1 MRDNQRTDALWL
13 RGDDFVERCQ
23 GFADGLG
30 VKLGKQMIDSNQELP
45 EIKTQGLAYLSAN
58 PKTDA
63 ILTLGPISA
72 YPTIETLNENGM
84 AGDIYF
90 GTFDLGTETV
100 KDINAGI
107 INWEIDQQPF
117 LQVYLLVVVL
127 TNYDRYG
134 VIP

>member
-1 MRDNQRTDALWL
+1 
-13 RGDDFVERCQ
+13 
-23 GFADGLG
+23 
-30 VKLGKQMIDSNQELP
+30 MIDSNQDLP
-45 EIKTQGLAYLSAN
+45 EIKTKVLAYLSAN

-63 ILTLGPISA
+63 ILTLGPILA
-72 YPTIETLNENGM
+72 YPTIKALNENGM

-107 INWEIDQQPF
+107 INLEIDQQPF

-134 VIP
+134 VTPWNNINSGTSFVTKDGLTLVE

>member
-1 MRDNQRTDALWL
+1 LRDNQRTDALWL
-13 RGDDFVERCQ
+13 RSDGFVERCQ
-23 GFADGLG
+23 GF
-30 VKLGKQMIDSNQELP
+30 
-45 EIKTQGLAYLSAN
+45 AYLSAN

-90 GTFDLGTETV
+90 GTFDLGTEAV

>member
-1 MRDNQRTDALWL
+1 M
-13 RGDDFVERCQ
+13 ERCQ

-30 VKLGKQMIDSNQELP
+30 VKLGKQMIDSNQDLP
-45 EIKTQGLAYLSAN
+45 EIKTKVLAYLSAN

-63 ILTLGPISA
+63 ILTLGPILA
-72 YPTIETLNENGM
+72 YPTIKALNENGM